1 MNKRAT
7 FLLASLL
14 VVAAARATET
24 NATAPAA
31 ADTPAP
37 AEPLATPPEATA
49 EDQVGPV
56 ILEAMTVMRKQGLK
70 FDAKLAQRAAIEAV
84 LKTAD
89 PRGRVL
95 TEKELAA
102 LKLEQG
108 GVFFDAGVTVAYTT
122 NGWRVANIASN
133 TPAANTVLRPG
144 DTLLTLDGVALSSQ
158 KLVSVFAPL
167 RSSSEA
173 PARLK
178 IKSAADGKEVELD
191 IKRAALP
198 TPAVDSAEAWPFQLA
213 YLRLNGIHEGCA
225 DAIATQLAT
234 WAGEQRFGLVLDL
247 RGANGTSLADAAAI
261 AGLWAENGQPLF
273 KITNRRNKETEAFKA
288 KHAGAPLEL
297 TVIALVDGETRG
309 AAEALAAA
317 LAGTLREGMLI
328 GQPTAGDPCVRDYLA
343 LPSGLQLYVATHK
356 LVTGDGRSYD
366 GREGVVPDIRVG
378 AGEEVLDFEAERTK
392 PDTLPEEKHDR
403 FLRGRARGDV
413 TLQRALD
420 ILRGIKALKQRATDN
435 AKAPAR

>member
-1 MNKRAT
+1 MNKYAT
-7 FLLASLL
+7 LWLVGLLA
-14 VVAAARATET
+14 AAAVHATET
-24 NATAPAA
+24 NA
-31 ADTPAP
+31 PAP
-37 AEPLATPPEATA
+37 AVPEPAAHVATPPETAT
-49 EDQVGPV
+49 EDNVGPV
-56 ILEAMTVMRKQGLK
+56 ILEAMTLMRKQGLK

-102 LKLEQG
+102 LQQEQQ
-108 GVFFDAGVTVAYTT
+108 GVFFDAGLTVAYTT

-133 TPAANTVLRPG
+133 TPAANTLLRPG
-144 DTLLTLDGVALSSQ
+144 DTLLALDGVALSSQ

-167 RSSSEA
+167 RSSSA
-173 PARLK
+173 AAARLK
-178 IKSAADGKEVELD
+178 IRSAADGKEAELD

-198 TPAVDSAEAWPFQLA
+198 TPAMDSAEAWPFQLA
-213 YLRLNGIHEGCA
+213 YLRLNGVHEGCA
-225 DAIATQLAT
+225 AAVSAQLAK

-247 RGANGTSLADAAAI
+247 RGANGTSLADAATL

-273 KITNRRNKETEAFKA
+273 KITDRKNKELEAFKA
-288 KHAGAPLEL
+288 KHLAAPLDL

-317 LAGTLREGMLI
+317 LAGTLREGMLV
-328 GQPTAGDPCVRDYLA
+328 GQPTAGDPRVREFQP
-343 LPSGLQLYVATHK
+343 LPSGLQLYVATRK

-392 PDTLPEEKHDR
+392 PDTLPEEKQDR
-403 FLRGRARGDV
+403 FLRGRARGDA

>member
-1 MNKRAT
+1 MNKRTTIFLAGL
-7 FLLASLL
+7 LLAGVS
-14 VVAAARATET
+14 RAEGT
-24 NATAPAA
+24 NAPAPAA
-31 ADTPAP
+31 TN
-37 AEPLATPPEATA
+37 TPPPVTRVTTPPDTAA
-49 EDQVGPV
+49 EDNVGPV
-56 ILEAMTVMRKQGLK
+56 ILEAMTLMRKQGLTLE
-70 FDAKLAQRAAIEAV
+70 AKQAQRAAIEAV

-102 LKLEQG
+102 LKQEQR

-122 NGWRVANIASN
+122 NGWRVAGSAPN
-133 TPAANTVLRPG
+133 TPAANTMLKPG
-144 DTLLTLDGVALSSQ
+144 DALLAIDGVAISSQ
-158 KLVSVFAPL
+158 KLTSVFAPL

-173 PARLK
+173 TARLK
-178 IKSAADGKEVELD
+178 IKCAADGKEVELD

-198 TPAVDSAEAWPFQLA
+198 TPAMDSAEAWPFQLA
-213 YLRLNGIHEGCA
+213 YLKLNGVHDGCA
-225 DAIATQLAT
+225 ADISAQLMK
-234 WAGEQRFGLVLDL
+234 WASEQRFGLVLDL

-273 KITNRRNKETEAFKA
+273 KITDRKNKEVEAFKA
-288 KHAGAPLEL
+288 KHEVTALDL

-328 GQPTAGDPCVRDYLA
+328 GQPTAGDPCVREFLA
-343 LPSGLQLYVATHK
+343 LPSGLQLYVATRK
-356 LVTGDGRSYD
+356 LVTGDGRAYD

-392 PDTLPEEKHDR
+392 PDTLPEEKQDR
-403 FLRGRARGDV
+403 FLRGRARGDA
-413 TLQRALD
+413 TLQRSLD

-435 AKAPAR
+435 AKTPAR